1 MALNRLRIYFYIL
14 GAALVLS
21 ACAKRDSEFKARKN
35 ASGATYVGVH
45 SEAADAAAA
54 AAGYD
59 TDILAVTQPQTIAG
73 GVSVMSYLKVNTY
86 NYKVT
91 TTHTSVGT
99 VSTVRQNLNGAD
111 FEINAVCATAECNP
125 YYLVINITRG
135 GQPIKQ
141 TAMKKYFW
149 YSGSADSSQDL
160 IMSNGP
166 GEFLPVQSAIAT
178 LDQYRGESVN
188 SNYMYTKAQ

>member
-1 MALNRLRIYFYIL
+1 MALNRLRIYLYVFM
-14 GAALVLS
+14 AALALS

-35 ASGATYVGVH
+35 ASGATYVGVR

-59 TDILAVTQPQTIAG
+59 TDILAVSQPQAIANG
-73 GVSVMSYLKVNTY
+73 LSVSSYLKVNTS

-99 VSTVRQNLNGAD
+99 ISTLRQNLNGAD

-135 GQPIKQ
+135 GQQIKQ

-166 GEFLPVQSAIAT
+166 GEFVPVQTAIST
-178 LDQYRGESVN
+178 LDQYRADSVN
-188 SNYMYTKAQ
+188 SNYPSLKAQ